1 MRKKMLLTIMLVA
14 GMTILIAL
22 SLNAA
27 GVIPLWL
34 YQAVIVIAFPVFVL
48 FLGLWW
54 MAPDREGDI
63 PFIGY

>member
-1 MRKKMLLTIMLVA
+1 MRKKTLLMIVLLA

-27 GVIPLWL
+27 GLIPLWL
-34 YQAVIVIAFPVFVL
+34 YQAVLVIVFPVFAL

>member
-1 MRKKMLLTIMLVA
+1 MRKKPLLMIMLVA
-14 GMTILIAL
+14 GMTILFAL
-22 SLNAA
+22 LLNMA
-27 GVIPLWL
+27 GMIPLWL
-34 YQAVIVIAFPVFVL
+34 YQAVIVIAFPIFVL

>member
-1 MRKKMLLTIMLVA
+1 MRKKTLLMTMLVA
-14 GMTILIAL
+14 GIIILIAL
-22 SLNAA
+22 LLNIA

-34 YQAVIVIAFPVFVL
+34 YQAVIVIAFPVFAL